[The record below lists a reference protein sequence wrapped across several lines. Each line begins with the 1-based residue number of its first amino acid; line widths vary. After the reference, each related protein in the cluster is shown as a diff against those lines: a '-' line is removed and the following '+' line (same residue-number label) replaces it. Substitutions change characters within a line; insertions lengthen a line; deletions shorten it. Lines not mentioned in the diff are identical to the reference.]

1 MRYDVAVIGGGPS
14 GAVAATELAAA
25 GVSTILFERNLDNVK
40 PCGGAIPLGLI
51 EEFSIPSEL
60 VEKKLSHMRARS
72 PKGRIIEMHMPNGYV
87 GMVRR
92 EKFDQYLRAEAERAG
107 AEVVEGL
114 VSTIKPSGSGFVIN
128 TLNNRVPPVEVLRII
143 GADGANSKTADQ
155 LNFPPNELKVI
166 AMQQRF
172 KYTPAIE
179 EFSDIVEIWFD
190 GEVSPDFYGWIF
202 PKADHLAIGT
212 GTEDNRHNI
221 KTLQKRFIEKIGI
234 TDKPYLDEAAKIPMK
249 PRKSFT
255 AEKAILIGDA
265 AGLVTPANGEGIFFA
280 MRSGKLGA
288 RAMIE
293 HLKTNAPLKN
303 YEREFRKLYAPIFFG
318 LEVLQAAYYRNDRLR
333 ESFVAI
339 CADDDVQQI
348 TFDSYL
354 YKKMV
359 PARKRPLPSL
369 ILCSCRLAWQPML
382 AWSKRK
388 FPSRLRIRQKPW
400 RIRGQER

>member
-14 GAVAATELAAA
+14 GAVAAAVLAKA
-25 GVSTILFERNLDNVK
+25 GISTVLIERNLDNVK

-51 EEFSIPSEL
+51 EEFQIPAEL
-60 VEKKLSHMRARS
+60 IEKKLSRMRARS

-92 EKFDQYLRAEAERAG
+92 EKFDRYLRSEAEQAG
-107 AEVVEGL
+107 AVIVEGL
-114 VSTIKPSGSGFVIN
+114 VKSISHSGDGFVIN
-128 TLNNRVPPVEVLRII
+128 TLNDKVPPLRVRKII
-143 GADGANSKTADQ
+143 GADGANSKTADE
-155 LNFPPNELKVI
+155 LHFPLNELKVI

-172 KYTPAIE
+172 KYTPAIQK
-179 EFSDIVEIWFD
+179 FSDIVEIWFD

-212 GTEDNRHNI
+212 GTEDKRHNL
-221 KTLQKRFIEKIGI
+221 KALQKRFIEKIGI
-234 TDKPYLDEAAKIPMK
+234 TDAPYLDEAAKIPMK

-255 AEKAILIGDA
+255 QEKAILVGDA

-288 RAMIE
+288 QAMIE
-293 HLKTNAPLKN
+293 HIKNKTPLQN
-303 YEREFRKLYAPIFFG
+303 YEKEFRKLYAPIFFG

-359 PARKRPLPSL
+359 PAPWSTQMKIFSKNIYHL
-369 ILCSCRLAWQPML
+369 IKGC
-382 AWSKRK
+382 
-388 FPSRLRIRQKPW
+388 
-400 RIRGQER
+400 

>member
-14 GAVAATELAAA
+14 GAVAAAELARA
-25 GVSTILFERNLDNVK
+25 GIPTVLIERNLENVK

-51 EEFSIPSEL
+51 EEFMIPEEL

-72 PKGRIIEMHMPNGYV
+72 PKGRVIEMNMPNGYV

-92 EKFDQYLRAEAERAG
+92 EKFDRYLRSEAERAG
-107 AEVVEGL
+107 AVIVEGL
-114 VSTIKPSGSGFVIN
+114 VKTIRRSSFGFTIS
-128 TLNNRVPPVEVLRII
+128 TLNDKVPPIEVHYII
-143 GADGANSKTADQ
+143 GADGANSKTADE
-155 LNFPPNELKVI
+155 LRFPPNELKVI

-172 KYTPAIE
+172 KYTPALE
-179 EFSDIVEIWFD
+179 QFRDIVEIWFD

-212 GTEDNRHNI
+212 GTEEHRHSL
-221 KTLQKRFIEKIGI
+221 KDLQKRFVEKIGI
-234 TDKPYLDEAAKIPMK
+234 TEAPYLDEAAKIPMK

-255 AEKAILIGDA
+255 GEGAILVGDA

-288 RAMIE
+288 QAMIQ
-293 HLKTNAPLKN
+293 HLKNAEPLGN
-303 YEREFRKLYAPIFFG
+303 YEAGFRKLYAPIFFG
-318 LEVLQAAYYRNDRLR
+318 LEALQFVYYRNDRLR

-359 PARKRPLPSL
+359 PAP
-369 ILCSCRLAWQPML
+369 
-382 AWSKRK
+382 WSTQMKIFSK
-388 FPSRLRIRQKPW
+388 NIYHLVKGS
-400 RIRGQER
+400 

>member
-14 GAVAATELAAA
+14 GAVAAAELARA

-51 EEFSIPSEL
+51 EEFNIPAEL
-60 VEKKLSHMRARS
+60 VEKKLSRMRARS
-72 PKGRIIEMHMPNGYV
+72 PKGRIIEMRMPNGYV

-92 EKFDQYLRAEAERAG
+92 ELFDTYLRREAEKAG
-107 AEVVEGL
+107 ASVVEGL
-114 VSTIKPSGSGFVIN
+114 VTSIKPSGSGFVIS
-128 TLNNRVPPVEVLRII
+128 TLNNKVPPLEVHRII
-143 GADGANSKTADQ
+143 GADGANSKTADE
-155 LNFPPNELKVI
+155 LHFPPNELKVI

-172 KYTPAIE
+172 KYTPAIKK
-179 EFSDIVEIWFD
+179 FSDIVEIWFD

-221 KTLQKRFIEKIGI
+221 KALQKRFIEKIGI
-234 TDKPYLDEAAKIPMK
+234 TDRPYLDEAAKIPMK

-255 AEKAILIGDA
+255 AEKSILIGDA

-288 RAMIE
+288 KAMIA
-293 HLKTNAPLKN
+293 HLQKNAPLKS
-303 YEREFRKLYAPIFFG
+303 YEDEFRKLYAPIFFG
-318 LEVLQAAYYRNDRLR
+318 LEVLQAVYYRNDRLR

-359 PARKRPLPSL
+359 PAPWSTQMKIFSKNIYHL
-369 ILCSCRLAWQPML
+369 IKGC
-382 AWSKRK
+382 
-388 FPSRLRIRQKPW
+388 
-400 RIRGQER
+400 

>member
-14 GAVAATELAAA
+14 GAVAAAELARA

-51 EEFSIPSEL
+51 EEFNIPAEL
-60 VEKKLSHMRARS
+60 VEKKLSRMRARS
-72 PKGRIIEMHMPNGYV
+72 PKGRVIEMRMPNRYV

-92 EKFDQYLRAEAERAG
+92 EKFDSWLRSEAEKAG
-107 AEVVEGL
+107 TVVVEGL
-114 VSTIKPSGSGFVIN
+114 VNSIKPSGNGFAIS
-128 TLNNRVPPVEVLRII
+128 TLNDKVPPVEVLRVI
-143 GADGANSKTADQ
+143 GADGANSKTADE
-155 LNFPPNELKVI
+155 LHFPANELKVI

-172 KYTPAIE
+172 KYTPSIQK
-179 EFSDIVEIWFD
+179 FSDIVEIWFD

-212 GTEDNRHNI
+212 GTEDNKYNI
-221 KTLQKRFIEKIGI
+221 KALQKRFIEKIGI

-255 AEKAILIGDA
+255 AEKSILIGDA

-293 HLKTNAPLKN
+293 HLKRNTPLKN
-303 YEREFRKLYAPIFFG
+303 YEDEFRRLYAPIFFG
-318 LEVLQAAYYRNDRLR
+318 LEVLQAVYYRNDRLR

-339 CADDDVQQI
+339 CADDDVQRI

-354 YKKMV
+354 YKKMI
-359 PARKRPLPSL
+359 PA
-369 ILCSCRLAWQPML
+369 
-382 AWSKRK
+382 AWSTQMKIFSK
-388 FPSRLRIRQKPW
+388 NIYHLIKGS
-400 RIRGQER
+400 

>member
-14 GAVAATELAAA
+14 GAVAAAVLAKA
-25 GVSTILFERNLDNVK
+25 GISTVLIERNLDNVK

-51 EEFSIPSEL
+51 EEFQIPAEL
-60 VEKKLSHMRARS
+60 IEKKLSRMRARS

-92 EKFDQYLRAEAERAG
+92 EKFDRYLRSEAERAG
-107 AEVVEGL
+107 AVIVEGL
-114 VSTIKPSGSGFVIN
+114 VKSISHSGDGFVIN
-128 TLNNRVPPVEVLRII
+128 TLNDKVAPLRARKII
-143 GADGANSKTADQ
+143 GADGANSKTADE
-155 LNFPPNELKVI
+155 LHFPLNELKVI

-172 KYTPAIE
+172 KYTPAIQK
-179 EFSDIVEIWFD
+179 FSDIVEIWFD

-212 GTEDNRHNI
+212 GTEDKRHNL
-221 KTLQKRFIEKIGI
+221 KALQKRFIEKIGI
-234 TDKPYLDEAAKIPMK
+234 TDAPYLDEAAKIPMK

-255 AEKAILIGDA
+255 QEKAILVGDA

-288 RAMIE
+288 QAMIE
-293 HLKTNAPLKN
+293 HIKNKTPLQN
-303 YEREFRKLYAPIFFG
+303 YEKEFRKLYAPIFFG

-359 PARKRPLPSL
+359 PAPWSTQMKIFSKNIYHL
-369 ILCSCRLAWQPML
+369 IKGC
-382 AWSKRK
+382 
-388 FPSRLRIRQKPW
+388 
-400 RIRGQER
+400 

>member
-14 GAVAATELAAA
+14 GAVAAAEIAKA
-25 GVSTILFERNLDNVK
+25 GLSTVLIERNLENVK

-51 EEFSIPSEL
+51 EEFTIPAGL
-60 VEKKLSHMRARS
+60 VEKRLSRMRARS

-92 EKFDQYLRAEAERAG
+92 EKFDRHLRSIAEQAG
-107 AEVVEGL
+107 AVVVEGL
-114 VSTIKPSGSGFVIN
+114 VTSISHVADGFVIN
-128 TLNNRVPPVEVLRII
+128 TLNDKLPTISAHRII
-143 GADGANSKTADQ
+143 GADGANSKTADE
-155 LNFPPNELKVI
+155 LHFPANELKVI

-172 KYTPAIE
+172 KYTAAIE
-179 EFSDIVEIWFD
+179 KFSDIVEIWFD

-212 GTEDNRHNI
+212 GTEDNHHNL
-221 KTLQKRFIEKIGI
+221 KALQKRFVEKIGI

-255 AEKAILIGDA
+255 QKKAILVGDA

-288 RAMIE
+288 KAMIAE
-293 HLKTNAPLKN
+293 LKN
-303 YEREFRKLYAPIFFG
+303 GVPLQSYEQEFRKLYAPIFFG
-318 LEVLQAAYYRNDRLR
+318 LEMLQAVYYRNDRLR

-339 CADDDVQQI
+339 CADNDVQQI

-359 PARKRPLPSL
+359 PAPWSTQIKIFGKNIYHL
-369 ILCSCRLAWQPML
+369 IKGS
-382 AWSKRK
+382 
-388 FPSRLRIRQKPW
+388 
-400 RIRGQER
+400 

>member
-14 GAVAATELAAA
+14 GAVAAAELAAA

-303 YEREFRKLYAPIFFG
+303 YEREFRKLYASIFFG

-359 PARKRPLPSL
+359 PAPWSTQMKIFSKNIYHL
-369 ILCSCRLAWQPML
+369 IKGC
-382 AWSKRK
+382 
-388 FPSRLRIRQKPW
+388 
-400 RIRGQER
+400 

>member
-1 MRYDVAVIGGGPS
+1 MRYDVAIIGGGPS
-14 GAVAATELAAA
+14 GAIAAA
-25 GVSTILFERNLDNVK
+25 VLAKAGISTILIERNFENVK

-51 EEFSIPSEL
+51 EEFQIPAEL
-60 VEKKLSHMRARS
+60 IEKKLSQMRARS
-72 PKGRIIEMHMPNGYV
+72 PKGRVIEMQMPNGYV

-92 EKFDQYLRAEAERAG
+92 EKFDRYLRSEAERAG
-107 AEVVEGL
+107 AIIVEGM
-114 VSTIKPSGSGFVIN
+114 VKTMSHSGDGFLIN
-128 TLNNRVPPVEVLRII
+128 TLNDKIPAIRARRII
-143 GADGANSKTADQ
+143 GADGANSKTAEA
-155 LNFPPNELKVI
+155 LFFPSNMLKVI

-172 KYTPAIE
+172 KYTPAIQK
-179 EFSDIVEIWFD
+179 FSDIIEIWFD

-212 GTEDNRHNI
+212 GTEDKNHNL
-221 KTLQKRFIEKIGI
+221 KALQKRFIEKIGI
-234 TDKPYLDEAAKIPMK
+234 TDRPYLDEAAKIPMK

-255 AEKAILIGDA
+255 QDKAILVGDA

-288 RAMIE
+288 EAMIE
-293 HLKTNAPLKN
+293 HLKKKAPLSN
-303 YEREFRKLYAPIFFG
+303 YEKEFRKLYAPIFFG
-318 LEVLQAAYYRNDRLR
+318 LEVLQSVYYRNDRLR

-359 PARKRPLPSL
+359 PAPWSTQMKILSKNIFHL
-369 ILCSCRLAWQPML
+369 IKGS
-382 AWSKRK
+382 
-388 FPSRLRIRQKPW
+388 
-400 RIRGQER
+400 